1 MIHVRLLPRRVLR
14 WLRERKLRK
23 WARIRQQDQ
32 QRRRARWLAQ
42 YLVSINFKSEF
53 PR

>member
-1 MIHVRLLPRRVLR
+1 MIPARFLPARLCR

-32 QRRRARWLAQ
+32 QRRRARWTAVYLAH
-42 YLVSINFKSEF
+42 VNIRSEF
-53 PR
+53 

>member
-1 MIHVRLLPRRVLR
+1 MIPARLLPRRVLR

-32 QRRRARWLAQ
+32 QRRRARWTAV
-42 YLVSINFKSEF
+42 YLVSVNVRSEF
-53 PR
+53 

>member
-1 MIHVRLLPRRVLR
+1 MIPARFLPARLCR

>member
-1 MIHVRLLPRRVLR
+1 MIHARLLPRRVLR

-32 QRRRARWLAQ
+32 QRRRARWTAVYLAH
-42 YLVSINFKSEF
+42 VNIRSEF
-53 PR
+53 